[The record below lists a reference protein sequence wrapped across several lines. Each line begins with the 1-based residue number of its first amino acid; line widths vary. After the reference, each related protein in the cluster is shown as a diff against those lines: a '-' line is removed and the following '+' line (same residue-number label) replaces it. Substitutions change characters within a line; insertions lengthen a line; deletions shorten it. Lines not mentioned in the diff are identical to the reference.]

1 MGGILE
7 LAFLLIIIRKLEAR
21 SLHTLPSG
29 PSPTATSDLLD
40 HEPSS
45 PSSSVDFRSE
55 TRIDAAFH
63 REGGKARQGKARL
76 QRADMAAPVA
86 RGE

>member
-7 LAFLLIIIRKLEAR
+7 LAFLLIIIRKLEEAR

-29 PSPTATSDLLD
+29 PSPTGTSDFLD

-63 REGGKARQGKARL
+63 REGGKARQRL

>member
-7 LAFLLIIIRKLEAR
+7 LAFLLIIIRKLEEAR

-29 PSPTATSDLLD
+29 PSPTGTSDLLD

-63 REGGKARQGKARL
+63 REGGKARQRL